1 MLQKKIVVIDI
12 SKKPVNVKF
21 TPEYT
26 IKFYFSKMKNG
37 KERYK
42 LMEKERMLKIFAT
55 LLPEIAD
62 VNLHNKVSEVI
73 KELINED
80 ILH

>member
-1 MLQKKIVVIDI
+1 MLQNKIVIVDV
-12 SKKPVNVKF
+12 SKKPVSVKF

-26 IKFYFSKMKNG
+26 INFYFSKMSNG
-37 KERYK
+37 VDRYK
-42 LMEKERMLKIFAT
+42 LMETKRMLKIFAT
-55 LLPEIAD
+55 LLPKIAD
-62 VNLHNKVSEVI
+62 VNLHNRVSEVI